1 MSQTS
6 YHVRRISTLALC
18 LAAFVG
24 MPSHA
29 GLLDNLRL
37 SGKDEQRVQEWE
49 ANPTQD
55 LRWGDWERLRLA
67 SSATDAPNQH
77 PVQLSPEQIAATL
90 ASIQVR
96 PFKEVGP
103 LFSDDELK
111 KFALP
116 ISIALAK
123 AAPGQDVEFVSV
135 GQHGLLGIIAPQ
147 LANAGRI
154 FYADGRLHVILGTV
168 HKEFL
173 GDYLRGSRRK
183 PVFSFGSR
191 AKTSVDVKI
200 MGVDRG
206 DGKVLRDDW
215 ISLAIV
221 AGRSESGVKIN
232 TPPTAT
238 LSVTPAPTV
247 VVPAADAADTL
258 ASKSGARLKALKSLK
273 DQGLVSEEEYRQKRA
288 EILKDL

>member
-1 MSQTS
+1 MSQTG
-6 YHVRRISTLALC
+6 YHVRRVSTLALC
-18 LAAFVG
+18 LAAFVS

-29 GLLDNLRL
+29 GLLDNLFP
-37 SGKDEQRVQEWE
+37 SGQDEQRVQEWE

-67 SSATDAPNQH
+67 PSGTNARNQH
-77 PVQLSPEQIAATL
+77 PVQLTPEQIASTL
-90 ASIQVR
+90 ATIQVR
-96 PFKEVGP
+96 PFQEVSP

-123 AAPGQDVEFVSV
+123 AAPGQDVEFLSV

-147 LANAGRI
+147 LANVGRI
-154 FYADGRLHVILGTV
+154 FYADGRLNVILGMA

-183 PVFSFGSR
+183 PVFYFGSR
-191 AKTSVDVKI
+191 AKTSPEVKI
-200 MGVDRG
+200 TGADRG

-215 ISLAIV
+215 ISLAVV
-221 AGRSESGVKIN
+221 AGRNTSSGKIN
-232 TPPTAT
+232 TTPAAT
-238 LSVTPAPTV
+238 VPAAQAPAAVTPAADT
-247 VVPAADAADTL
+247 ADAL
-258 ASKSGARLKALKSLK
+258 ASKSSVRLKALRSLK
-273 DQGLVSEEEYRQKRA
+273 DQGLVTEEEYRQKRA